1 MRKTRDTFLHFLSDN
16 LTGVPLHTVRADSS
30 NPSMA
35 RYQTDAVN
43 VKFLDVS
50 PNWQIGSTLVE
61 IAVIANDEL
70 DALTWVQSVYA
81 LLSSAYYTPKL
92 DYTNPANPV
101 ATGTNI
107 YWDVDIK
114 FRTVLTSND
123 FYYDYRCLL
132 TLRHKIDS

>member
-1 MRKTRDTFLHFLSDN
+1 
-16 LTGVPLHTVRADSS
+16 
-30 NPSMA
+30 MA